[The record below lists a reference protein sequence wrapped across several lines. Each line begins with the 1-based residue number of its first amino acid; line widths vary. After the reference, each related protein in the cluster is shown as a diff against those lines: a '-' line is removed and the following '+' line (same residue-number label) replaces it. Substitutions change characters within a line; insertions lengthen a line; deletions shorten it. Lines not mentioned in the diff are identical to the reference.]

1 MTMRG
6 LMRHLA
12 RLDLELAAETA
23 LAAQAEAIAAAARAA
38 GAEGGEVRA
47 ARTEAVVGWRSAAL
61 RQRERG
67 DVGVR
72 PRPVLSPVVMAQ
84 GGLAA
89 EAIGVAVAD
98 ALRGA

>member
-23 LAAQAEAIAAAARAA
+23 LAAQAEALAAVAREA
-38 GAEGGEVRA
+38 GADGGAVRTVG
-47 ARTEAVVGWRSAAL
+47 TEAVVAWRSPVL

-72 PRPVLSPVVMAQ
+72 PQPVLAPVA
-84 GGLAA
+84 LAHGARIA
-89 EAIGVAVAD
+89 EAVGAAVAD